1 LDPDEVIL
9 NDPADWTRL
18 IEEAK
23 PVMDFYFQALTADL
37 DLTTAKGK
45 AEAVEALGPIVA
57 EVGDRVQREHYLQQ
71 LSRMVQV
78 DERSLWQQIRVGV
91 GASQRPRPATRTPQA
106 AGDARTTALG
116 LDEHCLALVL
126 NHPAL
131 LQDAAAALEA
141 DQVRE
146 LDEEDFGRPADRALF
161 SAWRQWLADGGQA
174 EVRAAFYDSL
184 EESLQDRVDILLA
197 AAQRRPELT
206 DTVLRDDFV
215 DAVLRLR
222 LRNLQLRVQELRF
235 LLEDAEPGDVGEAYG
250 PLIADAAKRIR
261 RLQRTKSE
269 QSAAGR
275 RSREDTTRRV
285 PAVADF

>member
-1 LDPDEVIL
+1 
-9 NDPADWTRL
+9 
-18 IEEAK
+18 
-23 PVMDFYFQALTADL
+23 M
-37 DLTTAKGK
+37 
-45 AEAVEALGPIVA
+45 
-57 EVGDRVQREHYLQQ
+57 
-71 LSRMVQV
+71 
-78 DERSLWQQIRVGV
+78 
-91 GASQRPRPATRTPQA
+91 
-106 AGDARTTALG
+106 
-116 LDEHCLALVL
+116 
-126 NHPAL
+126 
-131 LQDAAAALEA
+131 
-141 DQVRE
+141 
-146 LDEEDFGRPADRALF
+146 
-161 SAWRQWLADGGQA
+161 
-174 EVRAAFYDSL
+174 RAAFYDSL

-197 AAQRRPELT
+197 ASQRRPELT

-275 RSREDTTRRV
+275 RSREGTTRRV